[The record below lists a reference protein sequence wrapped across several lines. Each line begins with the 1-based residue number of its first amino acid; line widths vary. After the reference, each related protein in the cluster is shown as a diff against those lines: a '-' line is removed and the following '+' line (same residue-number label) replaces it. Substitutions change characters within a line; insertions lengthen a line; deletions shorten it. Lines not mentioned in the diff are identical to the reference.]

1 MANAA
6 TDETP
11 TGPEPHVAV
20 SDQQDL
26 ISLSSQ
32 RIVDLVRLVLRGEND
47 RHDVSVALV
56 DDAAIAE
63 LHERWLGVPGPTDVI
78 AFPLLAEGDADLLLG
93 EVVVSSD
100 TAMRQ
105 ATERGHPPERELLL
119 YVVHG
124 VLHLL
129 GYDDHDPEDRQRMHQ
144 RQEQLLEEFLDR

>member
-1 MANAA
+1 MAKSA
-6 TDETP
+6 TEETP
-11 TGPEPHVAV
+11 KGPEPHVAV

-26 ISLSSQ
+26 ISLSSR
-32 RIVDLVRLVLRGEND
+32 RIEDLVRLVLRAEND

-78 AFPLLAEGDADLLLG
+78 AFPLLSEEDADVLLG

-105 ATERGHPPERELLL
+105 ATELGHPPERELLL

-144 RQEQLLEEFLDR
+144 RQEQLLGEFLDR